1 MTHGRVIEELSH
13 PDAQELLSSAQLARL
28 AYTGRDDF
36 PRVIPIGFHWTGSQ
50 ISCAPP

>member
-28 AYTGRDDF
+28 A
-36 PRVIPIGFHWTGSQ
+36 PVRVRL
-50 ISCAPP
+50 APSLMP